1 MTTCAEILR
10 VAEGLSLGPGPVA
23 LAVDVG
29 GTGMKAALFD
39 SSGRIVDARTAPT
52 PECTQSAATEVMDV
66 IANFHSAFAAEHRD
80 HPIAEAAVVI
90 PGIVDEAS
98 GTGILSANLGWRNVD
113 FRSLLST
120 RLNMDVTLSHDV
132 RAAGRA
138 EFELVEDT
146 PADAVMITIGTGIAA
161 AIRVAGR
168 LISSGGYAGEVGF
181 TEVTVD
187 TAEGLF
193 RGPIEHIASASSI
206 AKRYSQRSGRE
217 VAGSLDVLDAVHA
230 GDPIAGQVLAE
241 AVEALGAM
249 CAQIA
254 AIVAPEAIVLGGGL
268 SGADELL
275 DGVEAAL
282 ASRLDFHRMPHIR
295 RAGLG
300 PVAGLIGA
308 GLLTRQSA

>member
-1 MTTCAEILR
+1 MTTRAEILR
-10 VAEGLSLGPGPVA
+10 VADGLSLGPGPMA

-39 SSGRIVDARTAPT
+39 AAGRIVDARTAPT
-52 PECTQSAATEVMDV
+52 PDCTQAAAREVMDV
-66 IANFHSAFAAEHRD
+66 IADFHSSFAADHED

-90 PGIVDEAS
+90 PGIVDEVS
-98 GTGILSANLGWRNVD
+98 GTGILSANLGWRNVP
-113 FRSLLST
+113 FRSLLSR
-120 RLNMDVTLSHDV
+120 RLNTNVTLSHDV

-138 EFELVEDT
+138 EFELVEET

-161 AIRVAGR
+161 AVRVGGQ
-168 LISSGGYAGEVGF
+168 LISAGGYAGEVGF

-193 RGPIEHIASASSI
+193 RGPIEHLASASSI
-206 AKRYSQRSGRE
+206 AKRYSQRSGIE
-217 VAGSLDVLDAVHA
+217 VAGSLDVLEAVHA
-230 GDPIAGQVLAE
+230 GDPIAHQVFAE
-241 AVEALGAM
+241 AVDGLGAV
-249 CAQIA
+249 CAQLA
-254 AIVAPEAIVLGGGL
+254 AIVAPEVIVLGGGL

-282 ASRLDFHRMPHIR
+282 KSRLDFHRMPSIR

-308 GLLTRQSA
+308 GLLTRQPA

>member
-1 MTTCAEILR
+1 MRAEILR
-10 VAEGLSLGPGPVA
+10 VAEGLSLGPGRVA

-39 SSGRIVDARTAPT
+39 PTGRLVDARTAPT
-52 PECTQSAATEVMDV
+52 PECTHDAATEVMDV
-66 IANFHSAFAAEHRD
+66 IADFHSAFAADHQG

-98 GTGILSANLGWRNVD
+98 GTGVHSANLGWRNVA
-113 FRSLLST
+113 FRSLLSA
-120 RLNMDVTLSHDV
+120 RLNMGVTLSHDV

-138 EFELVEDT
+138 EFDRVEDT

-161 AIRVAGR
+161 AIRVGGR
-168 LISSGGYAGEVGF
+168 LISAGGYAGEVGF

-206 AKRYSQRSGRE
+206 ATRYSRRSGIE

-230 GDPIAGQVLAE
+230 GDPIANQVLAE
-241 AVEALGAM
+241 AIDGLGAV
-249 CAQIA
+249 CAQLI
-254 AIVAPEAIVLGGGL
+254 AIVAPETIVLGGGL

-282 ASRLDFHRMPHIR
+282 ASRLDFHRMPSIR
-295 RAGLG
+295 RAELG

-308 GLLTRQSA
+308 GLLTRQSV

>member
-1 MTTCAEILR
+1 MTARAEILR
-10 VAEGLSLGPGPVA
+10 VAEGLSLGAGPVA

-39 SSGRIVDARTAPT
+39 SAGRIVDALTAPT
-52 PECTQSAATEVMDV
+52 PECTQSAAAEVMDV
-66 IANFHSAFAAEHRD
+66 IADFRSTFAADHAG

-98 GTGILSANLGWRNVD
+98 GTGIYSANLGWRNVP
-113 FRSLLST
+113 FRSLLSQS
-120 RLNMDVTLSHDV
+120 LNLEVRLSHDV
-132 RAAGRA
+132 RSAGRA
-138 EFELVEDT
+138 EFELIEDT
-146 PADAVMITIGTGIAA
+146 PDDAVMITIGTGIAG
-161 AIRVAGR
+161 AIRLGGR
-168 LISSGGYAGEVGF
+168 LISAGGYAGEVGF

-206 AKRYSQRSGRE
+206 AKRYSLRSGTV
-217 VAGSLDVLDAVHA
+217 VAGSLDVLDAVHS
-230 GDPIAGQVLAE
+230 GDPIARQVFAE
-241 AVEALGAM
+241 AVDGLGAV

-254 AIVAPEAIVLGGGL
+254 AVVAPETIILGGGL

-282 ASRLDFHRMPHIR
+282 QSRLDFHRMPSIR

-308 GLLTRQSA
+308 GLLTRDPA

>member
-1 MTTCAEILR
+1 MTSRAEILA
-10 VAEGLSLGPGPVA
+10 VAEGLSLGAGPAA

-39 SSGRIVDARTAPT
+39 AGGRIVDARTAPT
-52 PECTQSAATEVMDV
+52 PECTHSAATEVMDV
-66 IANFHSAFAAEHRD
+66 IAGFHSAFADEHRD
-80 HPIAEAAVVI
+80 HPVTEAAVVI

-98 GTGILSANLGWRNVD
+98 GIGILSANLGWRNVA
-113 FRSLLST
+113 FRELLNE
-120 RLNMDVTLSHDV
+120 RLNLDVTLSHDV

-138 EFELVEDT
+138 EFDLVEDT

-161 AIRVAGR
+161 AIRVGGR

-181 TEVTVD
+181 TEVAVD

-206 AKRYSQRSGRE
+206 AKRYSQRSGTE

-230 GDPIAGQVLAE
+230 GDPIAHQVFAE
-241 AVEALGAM
+241 AVEALAAM

-254 AIVAPEAIVLGGGL
+254 AVVAPATIVLGGGL

-275 DGVEAAL
+275 DGVAAGL
-282 ASRLDFHRMPHIR
+282 ESRLDVHRMPSVR

-308 GLLTRQSA
+308 GLLTRDVA

>member
-1 MTTCAEILR
+1 MTARAEILR
-10 VAEGLSLGPGPVA
+10 VAQRLSLGAGPVA

-39 SSGRIVDARTAPT
+39 STGRIVDALSAPT
-52 PECTQSAATEVMDV
+52 PECTQSAAAEVMDV
-66 IANFHSAFAAEHRD
+66 IADFRSTLAEGNPEHA
-80 HPIAEAAVVI
+80 IAEAAVVI

-98 GTGILSANLGWRNVD
+98 GTGIHSANLGWRNVP
-113 FRSLLST
+113 FRSLLSQI
-120 RLNMDVTLSHDV
+120 LNLDVRLSHDV
-132 RAAGRA
+132 RSAGRA
-138 EFELVEDT
+138 EFELIEHT
-146 PADAVMITIGTGIAA
+146 PDDAVMITIGTGIAG
-161 AIRVAGR
+161 AIRVGGR
-168 LISSGGYAGEVGF
+168 LISAGGYAGEVGF

-206 AKRYSQRSGRE
+206 AKRYSQRSGTT
-217 VAGSLDVLDAVHA
+217 VAGSLDVLDAVHS
-230 GDPIAGQVLAE
+230 GDPIAHEVFAE
-241 AVEALGAM
+241 AVEALAAM

-254 AIVAPEAIVLGGGL
+254 AVIAPETIVLGGGL

-275 DGVEAAL
+275 EGVEAAL
-282 ASRLDFHRMPHIR
+282 RPRLDFHRMPSIR

-308 GLLTRQSA
+308 GLLTRDAA

>member
-1 MTTCAEILR
+1 MTTRAEILR
-10 VAEGLSLGPGPVA
+10 VADGLSLGPGPVA

-39 SSGRIVDARTAPT
+39 ADGRIVDARTAPT
-52 PECTQSAATEVMDV
+52 PDCTHSAASEVMDV
-66 IANFHSAFAAEHRD
+66 IADFHSSFAADHEG

-90 PGIVDEAS
+90 PGIVDEVS
-98 GTGILSANLGWRNVD
+98 GTGIHSANLGWKNVP
-113 FRSLLST
+113 FRTLLSS
-120 RLNMDVTLSHDV
+120 RLNTNVTLSHDV

-138 EFELVEDT
+138 EFELVAET

-161 AIRVAGR
+161 AVRVGGQ
-168 LISSGGYAGEVGF
+168 LISAGGYAGEVGF

-193 RGPIEHIASASSI
+193 RGPIEHLASASSI
-206 AKRYSQRSGRE
+206 AKRYSQRSGIE
-217 VAGSLDVLDAVHA
+217 VAGSLDVLEAVHA
-230 GDPIAGQVLAE
+230 GDPIANQVFAE
-241 AVEALGAM
+241 AVDGLGAV
-249 CAQIA
+249 CAQLA

-275 DGVEAAL
+275 DGVRAAL
-282 ASRLDFHRMPHIR
+282 KSRLDFHRMPSIR
-295 RAGLG
+295 RASLG

-308 GLLTRQSA
+308 GLLTRQRA